1 MTVAVMGG
9 KLCAR
14 DTDPIS
20 KPTDNNGRKLQIGKE
35 KRQNELC
42 GTELESEAIGMNSRF
57 LIGK

>member
-1 MTVAVMGG
+1 MGD

-14 DTDPIS
+14 DSDPIS